1 VDDRGT
7 PGHDGSIVPQP
18 ANPHPPRRMTPPPAR
33 LAIADKAA
41 RSQVLRGIL
50 LMCLG
55 VCMFPFLNTS
65 AKLLTAHYPITEIVW
80 ARFAGHLLC
89 VLIVFMPR
97 RGWAIF
103 AAKRPF
109 VQIARSFLLLASTS
123 LFVSAIGHVP
133 LATASAIGFTSP
145 FIVTALSVPLLREPV
160 GPRRWAAVGI
170 GFIGALIV
178 IRPHASPDSWAA
190 LLVLGSACC
199 YGLYQVMT
207 RKGGPHDSAATA
219 IVYAALVGTV
229 VMSFIV
235 PFTFRLPA
243 HGADWLLFAALG
255 IFGGFGH
262 YFVVR
267 GFQNASAAIIAPFGY
282 IELVGATILGYFVF
296 GNFPDGW
303 TWVGIAII
311 VASGVYVAYRERHRR
326 ALPN

>member
-1 VDDRGT
+1 
-7 PGHDGSIVPQP
+7 
-18 ANPHPPRRMTPPPAR
+18 MTPPPP
-33 LAIADKAA
+33 LTLEQAA
-41 RSQVLRGIL
+41 GRRVLRGIL

-55 VCMFPFLNTS
+55 VCMFPFLNTA
-65 AKLLTAHYPITEIVW
+65 AKLLTADYPITEIVW
-80 ARFAGHLLC
+80 ARFTGHLIC
-89 VLIVFMPR
+89 VLIVFMPQ
-97 RGWAIF
+97 RGWRIF
-103 AAKRPF
+103 AAHRPM
-109 VQIARSFLLLASTS
+109 VQISRSFLLLASTS
-123 LFVSAIGHVP
+123 LFVSAIGHLP

-145 FIVTALSVPLLREPV
+145 FIVTALSVPMLREPV

-190 LLVLGSACC
+190 LLVLGSACS

-207 RKGGPHDSAATA
+207 RKGGTHDSAATA

-229 VMSFIV
+229 VMSAIV
-235 PFTFRLPA
+235 PFHFRLPA
-243 HGADWLLFAALG
+243 RALDWALFAALG

-282 IELVGATILGYFVF
+282 IELVGATLLGYAVF

-303 TWVGIAII
+303 TWVGVAII
-311 VASGVYVAYRERHRR
+311 VACGVYVGYRERKRR
-326 ALPN
+326 ERPI

>member
-1 VDDRGT
+1 MTEAHLTLEQAAG
-7 PGHDGSIVPQP
+7 
-18 ANPHPPRRMTPPPAR
+18 RR
-33 LAIADKAA
+33 
-41 RSQVLRGIL
+41 VLRGIL

-65 AKLLTAHYPITEIVW
+65 AKLLTADYPITEIVW
-80 ARFAGHLLC
+80 ARFTGHLVC
-89 VLIVFMPR
+89 VLITFMPQ
-97 RGWAIF
+97 RGWRIF
-103 AAKRPF
+103 AAHRPV
-109 VQIARSFLLLASTS
+109 VQISRSFLLLASTS
-123 LFVSAIGHVP
+123 LFVSAIGHLP

-145 FIVTALSVPLLREPV
+145 FIVTALSVPMLREPV

-199 YGLYQVMT
+199 YGLYQVLT
-207 RKGGPHDSAATA
+207 RKGGAHDNAATA

-229 VMSFIV
+229 VMSVIV
-235 PFTFRLPA
+235 PFHFRLPFRA
-243 HGADWLLFAALG
+243 VDWVLFAALG

-282 IELVGATILGYFVF
+282 IELVGATLLGYVVF

-303 TWVGIAII
+303 TWVGAAII
-311 VASGVYVAYRERHRR
+311 VACGVYVAYRERQRR
-326 ALPN
+326 TPS

>member
-1 VDDRGT
+1 
-7 PGHDGSIVPQP
+7 
-18 ANPHPPRRMTPPPAR
+18 MTPPPAR
-33 LAIADKAA
+33 IAIADKAA

-65 AKLLTAHYPITEIVW
+65 AKLLTAHYPITEIIW

-89 VLIVFMPR
+89 VLIAFMPR

-243 HGADWLLFAALG
+243 HGVDWLLFAALG
-255 IFGGFGH
+255 VFGGFGH

-311 VASGVYVAYRERHRR
+311 VASGVYVAYRERRRR

>member
-1 VDDRGT
+1 MT
-7 PGHDGSIVPQP
+7 EAQATLEQAAGS
-18 ANPHPPRRMTPPPAR
+18 R
-33 LAIADKAA
+33 
-41 RSQVLRGIL
+41 VLRGIA

-55 VCMFPFLNTS
+55 VCMFPFLNTA
-65 AKLLTAHYPITEIVW
+65 AKLLTADYPITEIIW
-80 ARFAGHLLC
+80 ARFTGHLVC
-89 VLIVFMPR
+89 VLLVFMPQ
-97 RGWAIF
+97 RGWRIF

-123 LFVSAIGHVP
+123 LFVSAIGHLP

-160 GPRRWAAVGI
+160 GPRRWAAVVI

-190 LLVLGSACC
+190 LLVLASACS
-199 YGLYQVMT
+199 YGLYQIMT
-207 RKGGPHDSAATA
+207 RKGGAHDDAATA

-229 VMSFIV
+229 VMSLIV
-235 PFTFRLPA
+235 PFDFHVPA
-243 HGADWLLFAALG
+243 RPLDWMLFAALG
-255 IFGGFGH
+255 VFGGFGH

-282 IELVGATILGYFVF
+282 VELVGATILGYFVF

-311 VASGVYVAYRERHRR
+311 VASGVYVAYRERARTSR
-326 ALPN
+326 

>member
-1 VDDRGT
+1 
-7 PGHDGSIVPQP
+7 
-18 ANPHPPRRMTPPPAR
+18 MTPPPPVAT
-33 LAIADKAA
+33 LEQAA
-41 RSQVLRGIL
+41 SRRVLRGIL

-65 AKLLTAHYPITEIVW
+65 AKLLTANYPITQIVW
-80 ARFAGHLLC
+80 ARFTGHLIC
-89 VLIVFMPR
+89 VLLVFMPQ
-97 RGWAIF
+97 RGWRIF

-109 VQIARSFLLLASTS
+109 VQVARSFLLLASTS

-160 GPRRWAAVGI
+160 GPRRWAAVAI

-178 IRPHASPDSWAA
+178 IRPHASPDNWAS

-207 RKGGPHDSAATA
+207 RKGGAHDNAATA

-229 VMSFIV
+229 VMSLIV
-235 PFTFRLPA
+235 PFTFRLPR
-243 HGADWLLFAALG
+243 HGLDWLLFAALG

-296 GNFPDGW
+296 GSFPDGW

-311 VASGVYVAYRERHRR
+311 VASGVYVGYRERRR
-326 ALPN
+326 AAPN